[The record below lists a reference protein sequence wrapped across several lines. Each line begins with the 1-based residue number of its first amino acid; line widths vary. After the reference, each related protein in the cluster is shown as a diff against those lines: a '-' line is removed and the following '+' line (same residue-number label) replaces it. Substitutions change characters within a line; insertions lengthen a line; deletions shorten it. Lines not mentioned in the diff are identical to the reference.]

1 MLVVLFCFGTNAV
14 RQTGFYR
21 VYDPMQFYAECLV
34 RATVGLRKYEVFLY
48 DIIHPRLY
56 SNLHGIKYSL
66 EKTKE
71 WAVERKCVVPT
82 FSE

>member
-1 MLVVLFCFGTNAV
+1 
-14 RQTGFYR
+14 
-21 VYDPMQFYAECLV
+21 MQFYAECLV

-56 SNLHGIKYSL
+56 SNLHGIKNSL